1 MHMYT
6 YVIEALIQNLVLIK
20 NDIYYFTSAFSL
32 SYCIPGTALQII
44 TLYLKCVYK
53 DFSIIYILASIF
65 ILSF

>member
-44 TLYLKCVYK
+44 TLYLKCV
-53 DFSIIYILASIF
+53 
-65 ILSF
+65 